1 MAESH
6 KAEWFQAQALQCI
19 GLALRAKDP
28 RVKRLYTLEAQRW
41 LHLAELNTDHIIR
54 DSAAAEYRGVER
66 RMGSTLYFKSPSLGE
81 IMFIDVDITPD
92 DDSEIELLPEGIAE
106 LTERWCVA
114 LNRMRKV
121 KDFRPATREEGPS
134 CVQRYRGVDPRR
146 ATAPCRC
153 GVYRA
158 QHRRP
163 VRRRPMECI
172 IGYASLAAAI
182 SACRNACWR
191 RCGHARGP
199 VGLRSPAALSSLPT
213 PDTLAQF
220 FKQPEGCCNLAT
232 KRRC

>member
-1 MAESH
+1 MPNSLSVGASLSIACA
-6 KAEWFQAQALQCI
+6 K
-19 GLALRAKDP
+19 LRTSGP
-28 RVKRLYTLEAQRW
+28 QLERKF
-41 LHLAELNTDHIIR
+41 HLVF
-54 DSAAAEYRGVER
+54 RGTE
-66 RMGSTLYFKSPSLGE
+66 GSTR
-81 IMFIDVDITPD
+81 D
-92 DDSEIELLPEGIAE
+92 
-106 LTERWCVA
+106 
-114 LNRMRKV
+114 
-121 KDFRPATREEGPS
+121 GP
-134 CVQRYRGVDPRR
+134 P
-146 ATAPCRC
+146 PCRC

-172 IGYASLAAAI
+172 IGCASLAAAI

-213 PDTLAQF
+213 PDTPAQF